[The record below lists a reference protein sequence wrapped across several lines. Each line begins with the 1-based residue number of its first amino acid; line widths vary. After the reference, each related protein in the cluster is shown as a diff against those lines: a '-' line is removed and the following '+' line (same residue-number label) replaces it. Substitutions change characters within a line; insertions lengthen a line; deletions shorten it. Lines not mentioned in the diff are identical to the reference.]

1 MKKTIVAFA
10 IALSLIACNDKPAT
24 EVKESK
30 TAYIDTSKLLEEYTE
45 AKDIDAK
52 YKAKT
57 EEITR
62 KLEVEEQ
69 SFKADAANF
78 QKNGRANGEAWM
90 QQKGAELQ
98 RRQQEL
104 QYGAQQLAQ
113 QIQGA
118 HATEMDTLV
127 KSVKKFIKDYGKE
140 KGYSYIFGTGEAA
153 TVLYAEE
160 KYDITNEIVKLLN
173 EKYTAAGKKE
183 ENADE
188 KKPEPAKK

>member
-10 IALSLIACNDKPAT
+10 IAISLVACNEKSA
-24 EVKESK
+24 ESKEIK

-57 EEITR
+57 EEIGR
-62 KLEVEEQ
+62 KLEVEEAN
-69 SFKADAANF
+69 FKSDAAYF
-78 QKNGRANGEAWM
+78 QKNAQANGTAWAE
-90 QQKGAELQ
+90 QKGSELQ

-104 QYGAQQLAQ
+104 QYGAQQIAQ
-113 QIQGA
+113 QIQSA

-140 KGYSYIFGTGEAA
+140 KGYSYIYGTGEAA
-153 TVLYAEE
+153 TVLYAED

-173 EKYTAAGKKE
+173 DKYKSADKKE
-183 ENADE
+183 EKTED
-188 KKPEPAKK
+188 KKAEETKK

>member
-1 MKKTIVAFA
+1 MKKSIVAFA
-10 IALSLIACNDKPAT
+10 IALSLIACNQTA

-52 YKAKT
+52 YKAKS
-57 EEITR
+57 EEIGR
-62 KLEVEEQ
+62 KLEVEEAN
-69 SFKADAANF
+69 FKSDAAYF
-78 QKNGRANGEAWM
+78 QKNAQANGQAWA

-98 RRQQEL
+98 KRQQEL
-104 QYGAQQLAQ
+104 QYGAQQFAQ
-113 QIQGA
+113 QIQSA

-127 KSVKKFIKDYGKE
+127 KSVKSFIKDYGK
-140 KGYSYIFGTGEAA
+140 KNGYSYIYGTGEAA

-173 EKYTAAGKKE
+173 DKYKAADKKDEAKKE
-183 ENADE
+183 DE
-188 KKPEPAKK
+188 KK